1 MVYSLTFK
9 NLTSPLKKT
18 VLSRMQQVLAGK
30 DRSGHFDYLSASER
44 NHITLLLRETGVF
57 MD

>member
-9 NLTSPLKKT
+9 NLTPPLKKT

-30 DRSGHFDYLSASER
+30 DGSGQFEYLSASER
-44 NHITLLLRETGVF
+44 AHITLILWQTGVF